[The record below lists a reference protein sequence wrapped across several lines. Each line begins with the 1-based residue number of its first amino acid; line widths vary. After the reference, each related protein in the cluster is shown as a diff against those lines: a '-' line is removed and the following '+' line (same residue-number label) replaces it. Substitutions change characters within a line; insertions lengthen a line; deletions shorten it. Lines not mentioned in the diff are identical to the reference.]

1 MLRPN
6 EAFVTDEQPRSS
18 EALTQLFLVDIPID
32 ENLAANDAAVGHYHL
47 TDRLSSPPDLYGTFD
62 ESGRPGVLIV
72 HHSLFCGNQG
82 GRPQRA

>member
-18 EALTQLFLVDIPID
+18 EALTQLFLVEIPID

-47 TDRLSSPPDLYGTFD
+47 TDRL
-62 ESGRPGVLIV
+62 
-72 HHSLFCGNQG
+72 
-82 GRPQRA
+82 A